1 MQDDDRLIRYNVLTV
16 NDNALPPSQNLLELH
31 DVCDRL
37 RKMGYAEFKRIRI
50 YGQEFEVVSNPFPQ
64 GNGIAVRAF
73 SKRDLQARTLQISLP
88 VLQMLGKKRKI
99 A

>member
-1 MQDDDRLIRYNVLTV
+1 LQDDDRLIRYNVLTV

-73 SKRDLQARTLQISLP
+73 SKRDLQARTLQIPLP